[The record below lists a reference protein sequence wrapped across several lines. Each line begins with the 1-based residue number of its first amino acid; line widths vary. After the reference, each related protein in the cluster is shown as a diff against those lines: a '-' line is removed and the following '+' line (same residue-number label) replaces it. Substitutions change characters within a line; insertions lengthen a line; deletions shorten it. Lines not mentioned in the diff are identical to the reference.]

1 MVTFGGAEWERG
13 RFSKIRARQSVENEQ
28 GYNFIS
34 GFYMLG
40 PKLRPASGP
49 YTLEKGVTS
58 PGCTRSHATSREPQ
72 HDQSSNILPRFRE
85 LLTNIQD
92 Q

>member
-13 RFSKIRARQSVENEQ
+13 RFSKIRARQSTENEQ

-40 PKLRPASGP
+40 PKLRGQQVFRRKVGHTPCPPLLKMVIAPLFQTFIWWG
-49 YTLEKGVTS
+49 GVS
-58 PGCTRSHATSREPQ
+58 WHAV
-72 HDQSSNILPRFRE
+72 E
-85 LLTNIQD
+85 L
-92 Q
+92 